1 MNEKKKK
8 NKSTKHIEWE
18 HTEMNNGREGCMT
31 NGMRDYVKR
40 SIFES
45 TDTIEDFNL
54 FHLMLIAST
63 FSIEGAHA
71 RCILLHG
78 ISPVD
83 LNFDSKKNRF
93 RKKKKLW

>member
-1 MNEKKKK
+1 
-8 NKSTKHIEWE
+8 
-18 HTEMNNGREGCMT
+18 MNNGREGCMT

-83 LNFDSKKNRF
+83 LNFDSEEEIDSF
-93 RKKKKLW
+93 GKKL